1 MTSFIPWFGG
11 RRDHPFSTDI
21 WDPFSFGTSLGSQ
34 QSDRGDET
42 SALANAQVDWRE
54 TDTAHEFRVDLPGVG
69 KENVKVQVED
79 SNILQISGERVLEKE
94 DKNDKWHRIERRR
107 GSFVRR
113 FRLPDNVNLN
123 EITCKLENGVLTVQ
137 VPKKEPD
144 QTAKNVRSIDVA

>member
-1 MTSFIPWFGG
+1 M
-11 RRDHPFSTDI
+11 
-21 WDPFSFGTSLGSQ
+21 
-34 QSDRGDET
+34 
-42 SALANAQVDWRE
+42 A
-54 TDTAHEFRVDLPGVG
+54 GVG
-69 KENVKVQVED
+69 KDNVKVQVED